1 LVTSTAEVLVP
12 SRADLTLGLTRAAY
26 HPAQPRRECGA
37 ERVDRVDFE
46 RAEAAP
52 VSGGHVKPLTEE
64 YPLYPVEP
72 IANLQDLLRV
82 AVRRHGDKLAIEDLN
97 ETPIHRL
104 TYAELLDR
112 VVRFGRALR
121 RAGLSPR
128 DHVAVIGENR
138 VQWAVAYL
146 AAVTFDL
153 VVVPIDKSLQENEIV
168 TVLHASDAKG
178 VVYSEAFR
186 DTILSHANS
195 VRGLKVLVDM
205 DLPARDG
212 RALSMPEMIAAE
224 RDPLGADPFPPV
236 DPSEVAIIVF
246 TSGSMGR
253 AKGVMLSQGNIAAN
267 LMGMLSMVELLPEDR
282 FLSVLP
288 MHHTYECTCG
298 LLCPLFSGASV
309 HFARSLKTVV
319 EDLQKVRATIL
330 LGVPML
336 YEKMFKR
343 ISAALEEKPLAAML
357 VKVLRGAAT
366 TGEALGF
373 EGLRRKLFKTVHAKF
388 GGAIRIFIVGG
399 AAPDPAIAGGL
410 RNLGFT
416 LLQGYGLTET
426 SPILALNRL
435 RKFRDDAAG
444 VPLPNVEIKIVAPD
458 AEGRGEIV
466 ARGPSV
472 MLGYYKNEE
481 ATREVLEDGWFYTGD
496 TGYFDADGF
505 LHVAG
510 RKKNVI
516 VGRSGKNVYP
526 EELEDLVKRIPYV
539 LECVV
544 YGNRRPD
551 GDEEIAVTIVPN
563 AEEFVAY
570 AQRSFVEVTPELI
583 DTMLNKEIRAL
594 NRKLPNY
601 KQIRRVEVRDTEFA
615 KTTTQKIKRHLV
627 HHETPPA

>member
-1 LVTSTAEVLVP
+1 M
-12 SRADLTLGLTRAAY
+12 
-26 HPAQPRRECGA
+26 
-37 ERVDRVDFE
+37 
-46 RAEAAP
+46 
-52 VSGGHVKPLTEE
+52 KPLTEE

-104 TYAELLDR
+104 SYAELLDR

-121 RAGLSPR
+121 RAGLAPR

-146 AAVTFDL
+146 AAVTFDF

-168 TVLHASDAKG
+168 TVLHASDAKA

-205 DLPARDG
+205 DLSARDG
-212 RALSMPEMIAAE
+212 RALAMPEMVAAE

-236 DPSEVAIIVF
+236 DPDAVAIIVF

-298 LLCPLFSGASV
+298 LLCPLFSGSSV

-410 RNLGFT
+410 RNLGFA

-583 DTMLNKEIRAL
+583 DTMLDKEIRAL

-627 HHETPPA
+627 HHETPPV

>member
-1 LVTSTAEVLVP
+1 
-12 SRADLTLGLTRAAY
+12 
-26 HPAQPRRECGA
+26 
-37 ERVDRVDFE
+37 
-46 RAEAAP
+46 
-52 VSGGHVKPLTEE
+52 
-64 YPLYPVEP
+64 
-72 IANLQDLLRV
+72 
-82 AVRRHGDKLAIEDLN
+82 
-97 ETPIHRL
+97 
-104 TYAELLDR
+104 
-112 VVRFGRALR
+112 
-121 RAGLSPR
+121 
-128 DHVAVIGENR
+128 
-138 VQWAVAYL
+138 
-146 AAVTFDL
+146 
-153 VVVPIDKSLQENEIV
+153 
-168 TVLHASDAKG
+168 
-178 VVYSEAFR
+178 
-186 DTILSHANS
+186 
-195 VRGLKVLVDM
+195 
-205 DLPARDG
+205 
-212 RALSMPEMIAAE
+212 
-224 RDPLGADPFPPV
+224 V

-267 LMGMLSMVELLPEDR
+267 LMGMLSMIELLPEDR

-627 HHETPPA
+627 HHETPAA